1 MLRIWFYIVLILY
14 LHFINTAIKWIRIL
28 LTHKY
33 CTLEKPLKRIIIAD
47 DHAVV
52 RTGMQLILDETSD
65 MKICDEASNGY
76 ELIDKLRLNTYDLVI
91 LDIFMPGK
99 DAMDVLK
106 EIQSNW
112 EHIPVVIF
120 SMNPDEIYA
129 VRMIKNGA
137 SAYINKETNPQ
148 QIIEILRTVLSGKK
162 YFTQQQSAMLAE
174 LVIEP
179 EKKSSGTS
187 LHETLSDREFQ
198 IFFMMASG
206 LKKSQIAQKLALSKH
221 TIGNHRANIMHK
233 MNFTTNTELTR
244 YAIQH
249 GIIK

>member
-1 MLRIWFYIVLILY
+1 MIIY
-14 LHFINTAIKWIRIL
+14 LQFINTGFERFRIL
-28 LTHKY
+28 LVLKY
-33 CTLEKPLKRIIIAD
+33 CLLEKTLKRIIIAD

-52 RTGMQLILDETSD
+52 RTGMQLILDETDD
-65 MKICDEASNGY
+65 MKICDEVSNGN
-76 ELIDKLRLNTYDLVI
+76 ELIDRLRITSFDLVI

-99 DAMDVLK
+99 DAMDILK
-106 EIQSNW
+106 EIHSFW
-112 EHIPVVIF
+112 PHLPVVIF
-120 SMNPDEIYA
+120 SMNPDDVYA

-162 YFTQQQSAMLAE
+162 FFTQPQSAMLAE

-179 EKKSSGTS
+179 EKKASGAL

-206 LKKSQIAQKLALSKH
+206 LKKSQIAEKLALSKH
-221 TIGNHRANIMHK
+221 TIGNHRTNIMHK
-233 MNFTTNTELTR
+233 MNFSTNSELTR

>member
-1 MLRIWFYIVLILY
+1 M
-14 LHFINTAIKWIRIL
+14 
-28 LTHKY
+28 
-33 CTLEKPLKRIIIAD
+33 EKPVKRLIIAD

-52 RTGMQLILDETSD
+52 RTGLQLILGETTD

-99 DAMDVLK
+99 DVMDILK
-106 EIQSNW
+106 EIQNNW
-112 EHIPVVIF
+112 PQLSVVVF
-120 SMNPDEIYA
+120 SMNPDDIYA

-137 SAYINKETNPQ
+137 SAYINKETNPH
-148 QIIEILRTVLSGKK
+148 QIIAILRTVLSGKK

-179 EKKSSGTS
+179 DKKTGNS
-187 LHETLSDREFQ
+187 LHETLTDREFQ

-221 TIGNHRANIMHK
+221 TIGNHIANIMHK
-233 MNFTTNTELTR
+233 MNFTTNSELTR
-244 YAIQH
+244 YAIQY

>member
-1 MLRIWFYIVLILY
+1 M
-14 LHFINTAIKWIRIL
+14 
-28 LTHKY
+28 
-33 CTLEKPLKRIIIAD
+33 EKPPKRIIIAD

-65 MKICDEASNGY
+65 MRVCDEVSNGY
-76 ELIDKLRLNTYDLVI
+76 ELLDRLRSASFDLVI

-99 DAMDVLK
+99 DAIDILK
-106 EIQSNW
+106 EIQANW
-112 EHIPVVIF
+112 PLLPVVIF
-120 SMNPDEIYA
+120 SMNPDDVYA

-137 SAYINKETNPQ
+137 SAYINKETDPK

-162 YFTQQQSAMLAE
+162 YFSQPQSAMLAE

-179 EKKSSGTS
+179 DKKLSGTL
-187 LHETLSDREFQ
+187 LHETLTDREFQ

-206 LKKSQIAQKLALSKH
+206 LKKSEIAQKLVLSKH

-233 MNFTTNTELTR
+233 MNFSTNSELTR